1 MERNLVKT
9 KKYRIGKNTYIVI
22 KIFQKATAKTDEGNA
37 IATNQANVKIYKKK
51 RKDEKRD

>member
-37 IATNQANVKIYKKK
+37 LATNQANVKIYKKK
-51 RKDEKRD
+51 RKDEKRY